1 MNQYYICMCVCVCVC
16 VCVCTF
22 SPLLINEKIR
32 TQFML
37 LAQMAES
44 RFKTTSAGSK
54 TSAFSTISAV

>member
-1 MNQYYICMCVCVCVC
+1 MCVCVCK
-16 VCVCTF
+16 F

-54 TSAFSTISAV
+54 ISAFSTISAV

>member
-1 MNQYYICMCVCVCVC
+1 MNQYYIYMCVCVSK
-16 VCVCTF
+16 F
-22 SPLLINEKIR
+22 SPLLMNEKIR

-44 RFKTTSAGSK
+44 RLKTTSAGSK

>member
-1 MNQYYICMCVCVCVC
+1 MCMCVSK
-16 VCVCTF
+16 F

-44 RFKTTSAGSK
+44 RLKTTSAGSK